1 MIVRAVNELESVID
15 SMSKEKRYSIDVESV
30 DKGYPDIKLVGVS
43 VGWTNKDSAYIPVG
57 HVKGSQLPTDLVLA
71 KLKEFIEGN
80 PNKVAVMHNAKYD
93 MTVLDLL
100 GGIKFSEN
108 IFDTMIASWLLDTEN
123 PHGLKPLAKRYLN
136 YAMTELDQIAPKER
150 HPVTND
156 WVYRTDLV
164 DIETMAKYAMDD
176 ATKPLQLMDIF
187 LPRLEAEGQLKIFAE
202 LEMPKVFILKDIEM
216 NGVRL
221 DVETLKKRMEEAPN
235 TLAEIEKRMY
245 ALRPNGKPF
254 NANSTKQLNQ
264 VLFDEL
270 KIKPIGE
277 PGKTGMYSTA
287 KDIMEQWAG
296 KYPIVDA
303 ILEYR
308 QVSKLMGTYLE
319 GFTKRI
325 GPDGRIRTRFNQIL
339 TTGRLSS
346 SKPNLQNIPRPDND
360 KFGLREMFIAGPGK
374 KLVGADYSQIELRV
388 LAHISKDP
396 TFIKAFTD
404 NEDLHSYAAKMLFN
418 LPEPL
423 DEVKK
428 LHPSERSIGKVFN
441 FSMVYG
447 AGVKRLA
454 ATAKVSERRAKELK
468 DKYMNRFHGIQNYLD
483 TMHERA
489 ERDGYVSTIIGRR
502 RHLKDAQLRGRSER
516 ENALK
521 ASALRQSGNSPVQG
535 SAADI
540 LFIAMRNIRNRLIRE
555 GLTEKIKMVL
565 QVHDELLF
573 EVDEDIAEYAANLV
587 KSEMETAVT
596 LRVPLVADTEIG
608 DRWSEC
614 K

>member
-1 MIVRAVNELESVID
+1 MIVRTVNELEFVID

-30 DKGYPDIKLVGVS
+30 DRRYPDIKLVGIS
-43 VGWTNKDSAYIPVG
+43 VGWTHKDGAYIPVG
-57 HVKGSQLPTDLVLA
+57 HAKGSQLPTDLVLER
-71 KLKEFIEGN
+71 LKKFIEGN
-80 PNKVAVMHNAKYD
+80 PNKIAVMHNAKYD

-108 IFDTMIASWLLDTEN
+108 IFDTMVASWLLDTEN

-136 YAMTELDQIAPKER
+136 YAMTELDQITPKER

-156 WVYRTDLV
+156 WIYRTDLV

-254 NANSTKQLNQ
+254 NANSPKQLNQ

-277 PGKTGMYSTA
+277 PGKTGLYSTA
-287 KDIMEQWAG
+287 KDVMEQWAG

-319 GFTKRI
+319 GLTKRI
-325 GPDGRIRTRFNQIL
+325 GPDGRIRTRFNPIL

-346 SKPNLQNIPRPDND
+346 SKPNL
-360 KFGLREMFIAGPGK
+360 
-374 KLVGADYSQIELRV
+374 
-388 LAHISKDP
+388 
-396 TFIKAFTD
+396 
-404 NEDLHSYAAKMLFN
+404 
-418 LPEPL
+418 
-423 DEVKK
+423 
-428 LHPSERSIGKVFN
+428 
-441 FSMVYG
+441 
-447 AGVKRLA
+447 
-454 ATAKVSERRAKELK
+454 
-468 DKYMNRFHGIQNYLD
+468 NYW
-483 TMHERA
+483 
-489 ERDGYVSTIIGRR
+489 VIC
-502 RHLKDAQLRGRSER
+502 Q
-516 ENALK
+516 
-521 ASALRQSGNSPVQG
+521 
-535 SAADI
+535 
-540 LFIAMRNIRNRLIRE
+540 
-555 GLTEKIKMVL
+555 
-565 QVHDELLF
+565 
-573 EVDEDIAEYAANLV
+573 
-587 KSEMETAVT
+587 
-596 LRVPLVADTEIG
+596 
-608 DRWSEC
+608 
-614 K
+614 

>member
-1 MIVRAVNELESVID
+1 MIVRTVNELEFVID

-30 DKGYPDIKLVGVS
+30 DRRYPDIKLVGIS
-43 VGWTNKDSAYIPVG
+43 VGWTHKDGAYIPVG
-57 HVKGSQLPTDLVLA
+57 HAKGSQLPTDLVLER
-71 KLKEFIEGN
+71 LKKFIEGN
-80 PNKVAVMHNAKYD
+80 ERRFMHTHD

-108 IFDTMIASWLLDTEN
+108 IFDTMVASWLLDTEN

-136 YAMTELDQIAPKER
+136 YAMTELDQITPKER

-176 ATKPLQLMDIF
+176 VTKPLQLMDIF

-254 NANSTKQLNQ
+254 NANSPKQLNQ

-277 PGKTGMYSTA
+277 PGKTGLYSTA
-287 KDIMEQWAG
+287 KDVMEQWAG

-319 GFTKRI
+319 GLTKRI
-325 GPDGRIRTRFNQIL
+325 GPDGRIRTRFNPIL

-346 SKPNLQNIPRPDND
+346 SSPNL
-360 KFGLREMFIAGPGK
+360 
-374 KLVGADYSQIELRV
+374 
-388 LAHISKDP
+388 
-396 TFIKAFTD
+396 
-404 NEDLHSYAAKMLFN
+404 
-418 LPEPL
+418 
-423 DEVKK
+423 
-428 LHPSERSIGKVFN
+428 
-441 FSMVYG
+441 
-447 AGVKRLA
+447 
-454 ATAKVSERRAKELK
+454 
-468 DKYMNRFHGIQNYLD
+468 NYW
-483 TMHERA
+483 
-489 ERDGYVSTIIGRR
+489 VIC
-502 RHLKDAQLRGRSER
+502 Q
-516 ENALK
+516 
-521 ASALRQSGNSPVQG
+521 
-535 SAADI
+535 
-540 LFIAMRNIRNRLIRE
+540 
-555 GLTEKIKMVL
+555 
-565 QVHDELLF
+565 
-573 EVDEDIAEYAANLV
+573 
-587 KSEMETAVT
+587 
-596 LRVPLVADTEIG
+596 
-608 DRWSEC
+608 
-614 K
+614 